1 MAVSDTGQQPSS
13 ALTALPSS
21 AFHPLTSAGPSLPSE
36 GGGGIHLLYQ
46 FCPRSTPLANPA
58 LSSRRTTELYFL
70 TFNSTFQTHH
80 TLVPHISKSG
90 TRRH

>member
-36 GGGGIHLLYQ
+36 GGGGHPPTLPVLPSLNPTCQSCTLLQENHRAVFLDIQ
-46 FCPRSTPLANPA
+46 FNISNT
-58 LSSRRTTELYFL
+58 
-70 TFNSTFQTHH
+70 
-80 TLVPHISKSG
+80 PHIG
-90 TRRH
+90 AAYF